1 MRNSMRV
8 KASLMGVPLAA
19 VCLLFIAP
27 PGAQAGDAASATGA
41 AGPEAPATTGAGGL
55 QEVVVTAQRREEAL
69 SKVPISVTALTQDAI
84 DARGIEDFRDMVRF
98 TPGVTIDDSGTNAIS
113 IRGISSSGGAGTT
126 GIYIDDTP
134 IQMRSLGFNPDDTL
148 PKAFDLQRIEVL
160 RGPQGTLF
168 GAGAEGGA
176 VRYIMT
182 PASTT
187 AADTYVRSELSY
199 TEHGQPNAEFG
210 IAAGRPLVEG
220 VFGIRASLWY
230 RYDGGWINR
239 ADPDNTNGI
248 TIINHNINYSN
259 SYMAR
264 LAATWQPSPSVTV
277 SPSILFQR
285 QDRHDESTYWP
296 AYSNPDQGQFNT
308 ATPERIGGPDTYYL
322 PALKMQWD
330 LGKTQ
335 LIGDVS
341 YYNRKQI
348 TAYQGTVYD
357 LSYWNALPSGMGG
370 DPTVEYPQPPKC
382 AAPDDATSC
391 SWFPL
396 IDATGIHLPPALRGT
411 QTPNTM
417 TNTQKSYTAELRW
430 QSTDSSSRWTWT
442 AGVFWQQAKEGSIEE
457 LKSTNINQVFNYL
470 FGLSPA
476 TFYGPDG
483 YPNGPSGPATFYSC
497 PTNAAYPVIPAC
509 DIYYNN
515 NNTID
520 RQIAGFGE
528 VSFAFT
534 DWMRLTVGA
543 RIAHTTFSLEHYADG
558 YENYGPGPAS
568 TSQSETPNTPKAVLS
583 FQVDPRNLYYLSY
596 AKGFRVGGGNAPLP
610 SYCNTDL
617 ANAGYP
623 NGAPLNYKSD
633 YTQNYEIGAK
643 NGVGDWLRVATSV
656 YYIQW
661 HNIQQNLYV
670 AGGCGLQFTDN
681 LGTAV
686 AKGFDLQAQ
695 MLFGPLNIDLA
706 TGYTSARYT
715 KNSPGNCVP
724 GSYGAGSTPCTAV
737 TGDAITG
744 QEGIN
749 YAPGTTPPWMVS
761 VGVQYNFRLT
771 DRDTFLRFDY
781 QYESRNPWLANVQ
794 DPNAAAVYNYGY
806 SYTYPANS
814 NASVRAGMNFG
825 ALQLT
830 AFCDNLTNSHTTTN
844 YILGQ
849 TDGTFS
855 PQQNTYTLRPRT
867 FGLQAIWR
875 SGAGH

>member
-1 MRNSMRV
+1 MKSSIRAMTT
-8 KASLMGVPLAA
+8 LMCLTLMSALLLAA
-19 VCLLFIAP
+19 PRA
-27 PGAQAGDAASATGA
+27 ARAADAASATGGAAEPSTATA
-41 AGPEAPATTGAGGL
+41 AGGATHTEGL
-55 QEVVVTAQRREEAL
+55 QEVVVTATRREEEL

-84 DARGIEDFRDMVRF
+84 DSRGIKDFRDMVRF

-134 IQMRSLGFNPDDTL
+134 IQMRSVGFNPDDTL
-148 PKAFDLQRIEVL
+148 PKTFDLQRVEVL

-187 AADTYVRSELSY
+187 ASSSYVRSELSY
-199 TEHGQPNAEFG
+199 TEHGQPNAELG
-210 IAAGRPLVEG
+210 IAVGQPVVDG

-239 ADPDNTNGI
+239 VDPGTGAI
-248 TIINHNINYSN
+248 VNHNINYSN

-264 LAATWQPSPSVTV
+264 LAATWQPSPSVTIT
-277 SPSILFQR
+277 PSFLYQK
-285 QDRHDESTYWP
+285 QDKHDEPTYWP

-322 PALKMQWD
+322 PAIKLQWD
-330 LGKTQ
+330 LGKSQ
-335 LIGDVS
+335 LIGNVS
-341 YYNRKQI
+341 YYNRKQL

-357 LSYWNALPSGMGG
+357 LSYWNTIPGG
-370 DPTVEYPQPPKC
+370 LGGPGEYPQPPAC
-382 AAPDDATSC
+382 SAPDDATSC

-396 IDATGIHLPPALRGT
+396 LDANGIHLPPALRGT
-411 QTPNTM
+411 QTPNIM

-430 QSTDSSSRWTWT
+430 QSADTSSRWTWT

-457 LKSTNINQVFNYL
+457 LKSTNIDQVFNYL
-470 FGLSPA
+470 FGISPA
-476 TFYGPDG
+476 DYYSPDG
-483 YPNGPSGPATFYSC
+483 VTPANFYSC

-515 NNTID
+515 NTTID
-520 RQIAGFGE
+520 RQIAGYGE

-534 DWMRLTVGA
+534 DWMKLTVGE

-568 TSQSETPNTPKAVLS
+568 ASQSETPNTPKAVLS
-583 FQVDPRNLYYLSY
+583 FQVDPRNLYYVSY
-596 AKGFRVGGGNAPLP
+596 SKGFRVGGGNAPLP
-610 SYCNTDL
+610 QYCDADL
-617 ANAGYP
+617 AAAGYP
-623 NGAPLNYKSD
+623 NGAPATYQSD
-633 YTQNYEIGAK
+633 YTQNYEIGSK

-670 AGGCGLQFTDN
+670 AGACGLQFTDN
-681 LGTAV
+681 LGTAEV
-686 AKGFDLQAQ
+686 KGFDLQTQ
-695 MLFGPLNIDLA
+695 MLFGPVSIDLA
-706 TGYTSARYT
+706 TAYTDARFT
-715 KNSPGNCVP
+715 KNSPGDCIP
-724 GSYGAGSTPCTAV
+724 GSYDPSTGLPCKV
-737 TGDAITG
+737 INGDAITG

-749 YAPGTTPPWMVS
+749 YAPGTTPPWTVA
-761 VGVQYNFRLT
+761 VGLQYNFKLAA
-771 DRDTFLRFDY
+771 RDTFVRADW
-781 QYESRNPWLANVQ
+781 QYESRSPWLAAVQ
-794 DPNAAAVYNYGY
+794 DPNAGAVYNSGF
-806 SYTYPANS
+806 SYTYPS
-814 NASVRAGMNFG
+814 TKFASLRAGMSFG
-825 ALQLT
+825 DLQLT
-830 AFCDNLTNSHTTTN
+830 AFCDNLFDSHTTTN

-849 TDGTFS
+849 TDATFT
-855 PQQNTYTLRPRT
+855 PQQNTYTYRPRT
-867 FGLQAIWR
+867 FGLTLVWH
-875 SGAGH
+875 SGAGP